1 MGVAWRL
8 PAWLA
13 RRGRERGGSMEAAGG
28 TKPAMVRLAP
38 AAGGE
43 RPGAARERRVPY
55 GERLARNRQL
65 TLLAELLGEDWR
77 RELPE
82 RFGVEAGELTR
93 RQAAAAIRRLTGGAR
108 PAHVAR
114 GTWHRVAVDPDWI
127 DRPRGRGRRR
137 AGRTGTTMV
146 AASPEPG
153 TGGVLP
159 IQVKALRLLGERLG
173 VDVAAAAAAQY
184 GRELGGLDR
193 GTAAAW
199 IAELTHQ
206 VLLMRRSAA
215 AAG

>member
-1 MGVAWRL
+1 
-8 PAWLA
+8 
-13 RRGRERGGSMEAAGG
+13 
-28 TKPAMVRLAP
+28 
-38 AAGGE
+38 
-43 RPGAARERRVPY
+43 
-55 GERLARNRQL
+55 
-65 TLLAELLGEDWR
+65 
-77 RELPE
+77 
-82 RFGVEAGELTR
+82 
-93 RQAAAAIRRLTGGAR
+93 
-108 PAHVAR
+108 
-114 GTWHRVAVDPDWI
+114 
-127 DRPRGRGRRR
+127 
-137 AGRTGTTMV
+137 MV